1 VCQYPRSLRNQS
13 QSGLYSARIGRWS
26 PCPYDCV
33 LCGSVGL
40 WGASSTLLH
49 CSPLCMWR
57 CRAADT
63 ICVDAPYSVHVTLLH
78 CCFYCCWIW
87 ALHMWTVHQ
96 FLRIA
101 TALNKA
107 CFGSSFAFV
116 SVAVWPGMLL
126 VNNNVDYGAAFSC
139 SCVGCGWT
147 YCTSMLNDKFKQW
160 ILKCYRASV
169 IIIVLINLFLWK
181 WKRDTCIS
189 PLLSLDNSRKINI
202 DF

>member
-1 VCQYPRSLRNQS
+1 MTVCCV
-13 QSGLYSARIGRWS
+13 AVW
-26 PCPYDCV
+26 DCGV
-33 LCGSVGL
+33 RVVRCCT
-40 WGASSTLLH
+40 ALH
-49 CSPLCMWR
+49 CVCG
-57 CRAADT
+57 AAALLIPYVWT
-63 ICVDAPYSVHVTLLH
+63 KPYSVHVTLLH

-126 VNNNVDYGAAFSC
+126 VNNNVDYGADFSC